1 MTKGERSLDR
11 LVSRAQVIAVS
22 QRFPTPSLV
31 PIHDLDCSKLHARRT
46 RRTHLPWHLRA
57 VVRQDGGV
65 YARVKDLELE
75 PDPSALPGRPELFA
89 FLARMVVGPPD
100 SRGEEL
106 FDVTVCSHDWLAPG
120 AGKWGFRRPFRST
133 SRALTSVKLRR
144 WLESRSRPQSRATY
158 FSISG
163 RSGCSPGRGQYSP
176 SAYRRR

>member
-11 LVSRAQVIAVS
+11 LVSPAQVIAVS

-106 FDVTVCSHDWLAPG
+106 FDVTVCSPEWLAPG
-120 AGKWGFRRPFRST
+120 AGKWGSTTAMPFNVESFDKCEAAPLAGVEIT
-133 SRALTSVKLRR
+133 PSVTRHLLLHQRQIR
-144 WLESRSRPQSRATY
+144 LLARSRSVLT
-158 FSISG
+158 
-163 RSGCSPGRGQYSP
+163 
-176 SAYRRR
+176 